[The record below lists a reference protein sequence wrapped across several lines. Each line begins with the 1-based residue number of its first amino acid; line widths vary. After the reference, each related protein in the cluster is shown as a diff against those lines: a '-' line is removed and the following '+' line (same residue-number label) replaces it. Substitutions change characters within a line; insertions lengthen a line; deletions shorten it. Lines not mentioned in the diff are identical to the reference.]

1 MSRAGALALRLALP
15 PPGGPRAVALNPSGA
30 PGACSWPAGFGASP
44 LGEWQRTQVLP
55 QLHPPQAR
63 PLPRVGLP
71 AQQTQGRLTLPFR
84 RPRPA
89 DARGWLPSPPARP
102 FPSGHS
108 VALNRF

>member
-55 QLHPPQAR
+55 RLHRLR
-63 PLPRVGLP
+63 PGHCPEWASRHSRHRASPGRRPGVAALP
-71 AQQTQGRLTLPFR
+71 ASPSLPGILLR
-84 RPRPA
+84 
-89 DARGWLPSPPARP
+89 
-102 FPSGHS
+102 
-108 VALNRF
+108 

>member
-15 PPGGPRAVALNPSGA
+15 PPGGPRAVALNPSGV

-71 AQQTQGRLTLPFR
+71 AQQTQGRLTLPLPASPGR
-84 RPRPA
+84 RPGVAALPA
-89 DARGWLPSPPARP
+89 CQALPFRA
-102 FPSGHS
+102 FCC
-108 VALNRF
+108 AK